1 MMSTC
6 QAVWH
11 DRYHRIYPSMYKL
24 HSGLMCYTLLS
35 RKVRDL

>member
-6 QAVWH
+6 QVVWH
-11 DRYHRIYPSMYKL
+11 DRYYIAYLSMYEL

-35 RKVRDL
+35 RKARDL